1 METKHKNALI
11 GALLAVVFVMA
22 VGYAAFAQQL
32 TINGSASISSNW
44 DVHISDITGEET
56 SSSTGTT
63 GSTDAGTPTHTT
75 TTAEFNAKLVSPG
88 DQITYTVT
96 VENGGNIDAELT
108 DITLSVGPEE
118 GSLTEQTSLTAANNP
133 ADPIVYTVEGI
144 SEGETLAASDTKQF
158 TVKVVY
164 NSSVEAQ
171 PATTQQKAKLVL
183 MYNQAE

>member
-44 DVHISDITGEET
+44 DIEITDIQGTVDN
-56 SSSTGTT
+56 SSTGTT
-63 GSTDAGTPTHTT
+63 GSTDAGTPNHTK
-75 TTAEFNAKLVSPG
+75 TTAEFDAKLVSPG

-96 VENGGNIDAELT
+96 VENKGDIDATLT
-108 DITLSVGPEE
+108 DIILSVGPDDP
-118 GSLTEQTSLTAANNP
+118 LTEQTSLTAANNP

-144 SEGETLAASDTKQF
+144 TESEALNAGDTKQF

-171 PATTQQKAKLVL
+171 PTTTQQKAKLVL
-183 MYNQAE
+183 TYNQAD